1 MRKIISA
8 LIFLTILPVLSHA
21 FTVDGISYSITSTD
35 DNTVK
40 VVANASGYSG
50 NVTIPSEVTYKDV
63 TYTVTAIGSGAFTD
77 DAELTSVSLPSTV
90 KSIGYAAFSGSS
102 VNSVVLS
109 DGLKSIGS
117 WAFNG
122 CTSLKY
128 VNIPSSVNK
137 IGDLAFCGCSSLEG
151 DLVIPD
157 GVEKIAYQAFRG
169 CSSLTSV
176 TIPGSVKTIENEAFM
191 DCTGLTGK
199 VTIPEGV
206 TSIATHAFYNCTGI
220 TEVVLPSTLTS
231 LGSWAFA
238 GCTSLESIN
247 LPSGLTSIEDCA
259 FYGCSGLKSINISSG
274 IKEIG
279 DLAFYGCSSLEGD
292 LVIPEGVERIAYQAF
307 RGCSSLTSVTIP
319 GSVKTI
325 ENEAFMD
332 CTGLTGKVT
341 IPEGVTSIAT
351 HAFYNCTGI
360 TEVVLPS
367 TLTSLGSWAFAGCTS
382 LESINLPSGLTS
394 IQMLAFYG
402 CSSLKS
408 DIVVPESVT
417 ELGYGVFGY
426 CSSLKSV
433 SLPSTLTYISDLLFY
448 DCSSLESVNIPE
460 SVTNIGR
467 EAFNDCVS
475 LSGTMTIPSTVIE
488 IPAGAFYGCSN
499 ITEFIIPESVVK
511 IGLQAFA
518 NCTGIESIVIPESVV
533 NIESEAFKDCSSLKE
548 VELGANL
555 ETLGSRAFSGCTSLE
570 KIFSYSAEA
579 PICSTDD
586 RFSEFT
592 AELIIPEQGKES
604 YSSAFSWRN
613 FLNVVAFSSK
623 TVWTGAAD
631 NDWTNKDNWT
641 KSVPSKKMGRVA
653 VITKVGSEVT
663 LADGTTVTVANYPII
678 AGTRNG
684 SSISYSNTAECDTI
698 VFEPGAG
705 VLGLQSLDYNKAFVK
720 TRININRWYMI
731 SGPLKEMYTGDYY
744 FNGSPVT
751 YLSRFNDALSKTDP
765 SQSIYWFKS
774 CVSLNEPLTPGTG
787 FAYKAF
793 INNGDPNDVQDITLP
808 RTDNEGNLVTTL
820 YKFNPLNGKLLK
832 SAAQTLSK
840 TDKAYRFVVEDDN
853 DNMPST
859 YSVGLSNIGDYNL
872 IANPVMT
879 HLDIASFINDNS
891 DVIDNGIILVSEETG
906 NTSIISNG
914 SEIISASPTGEM
926 MIAPMQSF
934 FVKRKSDISSSV
946 TFDLENNFTT
956 DNTGNCV
963 LKKSALSSNPA
974 LFVKAKNESGST
986 SYAAL
991 YLNSKASN
999 GYVEDEDAEK
1009 IFSVNSENE
1018 IYTEADGKA
1027 LDINQF
1033 SALPYEA
1040 PLSVS
1045 ADKQGEVTLS
1055 FSGAENFENVDV
1067 LLVNKQT
1074 GEQLNLKNES
1084 SYKFAFDAN
1093 TAKGSLFI
1101 RFQSSSEIAGA
1112 AMASDSSLKIFSAG
1126 SKVKVIGSA
1135 DNTISEVLV
1144 FDAAGRTIV
1153 SQKLGNATEYESA
1166 AVSGNVVVKVVSE
1179 RGTTVQKL
1187 SIR

>member
-35 DNTVK
+35 DKTVK

-63 TYTVTAIGSGAFTD
+63 TYTVTAIGSAAFND
-77 DAELTSVSLPSTV
+77 DTELVSVSLPSTI
-90 KSIGYAAFSGSS
+90 KTIEHAAFCRSS
-102 VNSVVLS
+102 IQSLTLPEGVTTIASA
-109 DGLKSIGS
+109 
-117 WAFNG
+117 AFKN
-122 CTSLKY
+122 CTSLKS
-128 VNIPSSVNK
+128 VNIPSTVNK
-137 IGDLAFCGCSSLEG
+137 IGDFAFYGCSNLEG
-151 DLVIPD
+151 DIVIPD
-157 GVEKIAYQAFRG
+157 GVEEIEYQAFYG
-169 CSSLTSV
+169 CSKITSV
-176 TIPGSVKTIENEAFM
+176 TIPNSVTSIDHEAFM

-220 TEVVLPSTLTS
+220 TEFVLPSTLTEI
-231 LGSWAFA
+231 GSWAFS
-238 GCTSLESIN
+238 GCTALETVN
-247 LPSGLTSIEDCA
+247 LPDGLTAIELRA
-259 FYGCSGLKSINISSG
+259 FYGC
-274 IKEIG
+274 
-279 DLAFYGCSSLEGD
+279 
-292 LVIPEGVERIAYQAF
+292 
-307 RGCSSLTSVTIP
+307 T
-319 GSVKTI
+319 
-325 ENEAFMD
+325 
-332 CTGLTGKVT
+332 
-341 IPEGVTSIAT
+341 
-351 HAFYNCTGI
+351 
-360 TEVVLPS
+360 
-367 TLTSLGSWAFAGCTS
+367 
-382 LESINLPSGLTS
+382 
-394 IQMLAFYG
+394 
-402 CSSLKS
+402 SLKS
-408 DIVVPESVT
+408 DIVVPEGVT
-417 ELGYGVFGY
+417 ELGYGVFGH
-426 CSSLKSV
+426 CSSLTNV
-433 SLPSTLTYISDLLFY
+433 TLPSTLTSIGDLLFY

-467 EAFNDCVS
+467 EAFRDCAN
-475 LSGTMTIPSTVIE
+475 LTGTISIPSTMTE
-488 IPAGAFYGCSN
+488 IPARAFYGCTSV
-499 ITEFIIPESVVK
+499 TKFVIPETVVK
-511 IGLQAFA
+511 IGAYAFGT
-518 NCTGIESIVIPESVV
+518 CTALESINLPNSLTEIGNYTFRDCPSLTGDITVPASVT
-533 NIESEAFKDCSSLKE
+533 K
-548 VELGANL
+548 LGKGL
-555 ETLGSRAFSGCTSLE
+555 FSGCTGLENVKILANITKIDTLMFAGCTSLVNVDYPASVNTICFE
-570 KIFSYSAEA
+570 AFKGCTSLKDIVLGANITALDNRAFADCTGLESVTCQSVTAPVCKTDASFTDFSAM
-579 PICSTDD
+579 
-586 RFSEFT
+586 
-592 AELIIPEQGKES
+592 
-604 YSSAFSWRN
+604 
-613 FLNVVAFSSK
+613 LNVPAGSDDEYSVAPTWRKFYEQNAK

-641 KSVPSKKMGRVA
+641 RSVPSKKMGRVA

-663 LADGTTVTVANYPII
+663 LPDGTVVTVANYPII

-684 SSISYSNTAECDTI
+684 SDISYSNTAECDTI

-705 VLGLQSLDYNKAFVK
+705 VLGLQNLDYNKAFVK
-720 TRININRWYMI
+720 TRININRWYMV
-731 SGPLKEMYTGDYY
+731 SGPLKEMYTGDFY
-744 FNGSPVT
+744 FSGSPVT
-751 YLSRFNDALSKTDP
+751 YLSKFNDALSKTDP
-765 SQSIYWFKS
+765 SQSIYWFQS
-774 CVSLNEPLTPGTG
+774 CTMLDEALMPGEG
-787 FAYKAF
+787 FAFKAYRHG
-793 INNGDPNDVQDITLP
+793 GDPSEIVDVTFP
-808 RTDNEGNLVTTL
+808 RTDEDGNLVTSL
-820 YKFNPLNGKLLK
+820 YKFNPLNGNLLK
-832 SAAQTLSK
+832 SAVRTLAK
-840 TDKAYRFVVEDDN
+840 TDKAYRFVVEDDY

-859 YSVGLSNIGDYNL
+859 YSVELSNKGDYNL

-891 DVIDNGIILVSEETG
+891 DVIENGIILVSED
-906 NTSIISNG
+906 NNNISIISNG
-914 SEIISASPTGEM
+914 SEIVSASPTGET

-963 LKKSALSSNPA
+963 LKKSELSSNPA
-974 LFVKAKNESGST
+974 LYVSAKNASGFK
-986 SYAAL
+986 SYVSL
-991 YLNSKASN
+991 WLNSKASN
-999 GYVEDEDAEK
+999 GFSNGEDAVK

-1018 IYTEADGKA
+1018 IYTEADGKM
-1027 LDINQF
+1027 LDISQF

-1067 LLVNKQT
+1067 LLINKQT

-1101 RFQSSSEIAGA
+1101 RFQSSSEIATGA

-1135 DNTISEVLV
+1135 DNTISEVSV

-1166 AVSGNVVVKVVSE
+1166 AMSGNVVVKVVSE

>member
-8 LIFLTILPVLSHA
+8 LIFLAILPVLSHA

-35 DNTVK
+35 DKTVK

-63 TYTVTAIGSGAFTD
+63 TYTVTAIGSAAFCD
-77 DAELTSVSLPSTV
+77 DTELVSVSLPSTI
-90 KSIGYAAFSGSS
+90 KTIEHAAFCRSS
-102 VNSVVLS
+102 IQSLTLPEGVTTIASA
-109 DGLKSIGS
+109 
-117 WAFNG
+117 AFKN
-122 CTSLKY
+122 CTSLKS
-128 VNIPSSVNK
+128 VNIPSTVNK
-137 IGDLAFCGCSSLEG
+137 IGDFAFYGCSNLEG
-151 DLVIPD
+151 DIVIPD
-157 GVEKIAYQAFRG
+157 GVGEIEYQAFYG
-169 CSSLTSV
+169 CSKITSV
-176 TIPGSVKTIENEAFM
+176 TIPNSVTSIDHEAFM
-191 DCTGLTGK
+191 DCVGITGK
-199 VTIPEGV
+199 VIIPEGV

-220 TEVVLPSTLTS
+220 TEFVLPSTLTEI
-231 LGSWAFA
+231 GSCAFS
-238 GCTSLESIN
+238 GCTALETVN
-247 LPSGLTSIEDCA
+247 LPDGLTAIELRA
-259 FYGCSGLKSINISSG
+259 FYGC
-274 IKEIG
+274 
-279 DLAFYGCSSLEGD
+279 
-292 LVIPEGVERIAYQAF
+292 
-307 RGCSSLTSVTIP
+307 T
-319 GSVKTI
+319 
-325 ENEAFMD
+325 
-332 CTGLTGKVT
+332 
-341 IPEGVTSIAT
+341 
-351 HAFYNCTGI
+351 
-360 TEVVLPS
+360 
-367 TLTSLGSWAFAGCTS
+367 
-382 LESINLPSGLTS
+382 
-394 IQMLAFYG
+394 
-402 CSSLKS
+402 SLKS
-408 DIVVPESVT
+408 DIVVPEGVT
-417 ELGYGVFGY
+417 ELGYGVFGH
-426 CSSLKSV
+426 CSSLTNV
-433 SLPSTLTYISDLLFY
+433 TLPSTLTSIGDLLFY

-467 EAFNDCVS
+467 EAFRDCAN
-475 LSGTMTIPSTVIE
+475 LTGTISIPSTMTE
-488 IPAGAFYGCSN
+488 IPARAFYGCTSV
-499 ITEFIIPESVVK
+499 TKFVIPETVVK
-511 IGLQAFA
+511 IGAYAFGTCTA
-518 NCTGIESIVIPESVV
+518 LESINLPNSLTEIGSYTFRNCPSLTGDITVPASVTKLGKGSFLGCTGLENVKILASITKI
-533 NIESEAFKDCSSLKE
+533 D
-548 VELGANL
+548 
-555 ETLGSRAFSGCTSLE
+555 TLMFAGCTSLASVE
-570 KIFSYSAEA
+570 IPETVNTICFEAFKGCTSLKDIVLGANIAALDNRVFADCTGLESVTCQSVTAPVCKTDASFTDFSAMLYVPDGSDDEYSAA
-579 PICSTDD
+579 PT
-586 RFSEFT
+586 
-592 AELIIPEQGKES
+592 
-604 YSSAFSWRN
+604 WRM
-613 FLNVVAFSSK
+613 FLNVVSFSAK

-641 KSVPSKKMGRVA
+641 RSVPSKKMGRVA

-663 LADGTTVTVANYPII
+663 LSDGTTVTVANYPII

-684 SSISYSNTAECDTI
+684 SGISYNNTAECDTI

-705 VLGLQSLDYNKAFVK
+705 VLGLQNLDYNKAFVK

-840 TDKAYRFVVEDDN
+840 TDKAYRFVVEDDY

-859 YSVGLSNIGDYNL
+859 YSVELSNKGDYNL

-879 HLDIASFINDNS
+879 HLDIQSFLSDNS
-891 DVIDNGIILVSEETG
+891 DVIENGIILVSEETG

-914 SEIISASPTGEM
+914 SEIVSASPTGET

-963 LKKSALSSNPA
+963 LKKSELSSNPA
-974 LFVKAKNESGST
+974 LYVSSENAAGSK
-986 SYAAL
+986 SYL
-991 YLNSKASN
+991 SLWLNSKASN
-999 GYVEDEDAEK
+999 GYATGEDAVK
-1009 IFSVNSENE
+1009 IFSVNAEDE
-1018 IYTEADGKA
+1018 IYTEADGKM
-1027 LDINQF
+1027 LDISQF

-1040 PLSVS
+1040 SLSVS

-1101 RFQSSSEIAGA
+1101 RFQSSSEIATGA

-1135 DNTISEVLV
+1135 DNTISEVSV

-1153 SQKLGNATEYESA
+1153 NQKFGNATEYESA